1 MFRSGFSLILTSEF
15 LTSDFCR
22 LKLSLP
28 GERKTEAIAD
38 MNATISLATASSL
51 ADGELVRSALTGAE
65 AGFEELVRR
74 YQRPIAAYVYRMVG
88 DYDAALDLT
97 QEVFIKVY
105 NSLSRYRSEYKF
117 STWIYKIA
125 HNAAIDHLRRHVVRE
140 QALATGPENETR
152 EISIESR
159 RLTPEQESE
168 RKERRSEI
176 EAVVQLLPMSYREL
190 IVLRHS
196 QDLSY
201 DEIAEVTGLP
211 LGTVK
216 NRLFRAREAMRYHL
230 LERGITSV

>member
-1 MFRSGFSLILTSEF
+1 MSTPTLM
-15 LTSDFCR
+15 
-22 LKLSLP
+22 
-28 GERKTEAIAD
+28 A
-38 MNATISLATASSL
+38 NWNVL
-51 ADGELVRSALTGAE
+51 ADGELVQSALAGRE
-65 AGFEELVRR
+65 SGFEELVRR

-105 NSLSRYRSEYKF
+105 GSLSRYRSEFKF

-125 HNAAIDHLRRHVVRE
+125 HNAAIDYLRRGAARE
-140 QALATGPENETR
+140 TPIFPDEDRPGTAV
-152 EISIESR
+152 ESR

-168 RKERRSEI
+168 RNERCSEI
-176 EAVVQLLPMSYREL
+176 ETVVQMLPASYREL

-196 QDLSY
+196 NDLSY

-216 NRLFRAREAMRYHL
+216 NRLFRARATMRDL
-230 LERGITSV
+230 LVQKGITNA

>member
-1 MFRSGFSLILTSEF
+1 MNV
-15 LTSDFCR
+15 
-22 LKLSLP
+22 
-28 GERKTEAIAD
+28 AISIAKPVT
-38 MNATISLATASSL
+38 M
-51 ADGELVRSALTGAE
+51 ADGELVQTAIAGRE
-65 AGFEELVRR
+65 ASFEELVRR

-105 NSLSRYRSEYKF
+105 NSLARYRSEFKF

-125 HNAAIDHLRRHVVRE
+125 HNAAIDHLRRYAVRE
-140 QALATGPENETR
+140 QAFASEVDGEPR
-152 EISIESR
+152 VVSIESR

-168 RKERRSEI
+168 REERRTEI
-176 EAVVQLLPMSYREL
+176 ESVVDELPPAYREL

-196 QDLSY
+196 HDLSY

-216 NRLFRAREAMRYHL
+216 NRLFRARDAMRDL
-230 LERGITSV
+230 LSRRGITSA

>member
-1 MFRSGFSLILTSEF
+1 M
-15 LTSDFCR
+15 
-22 LKLSLP
+22 KLSLP

-65 AGFEELVRR
+65 TGFEELVRR

-97 QEVFIKVY
+97 QEVFIKIH
-105 NSLSRYRSEYKF
+105 NSLARYRSEFKF

-125 HNAAIDHLRRHVVRE
+125 HNAAIDHLRRHAVRE
-140 QALATGPENETR
+140 QALTSSVDGERR

-168 RKERRSEI
+168 RKERCSEI
-176 EAVVQLLPMSYREL
+176 EAVVHTLPAAYREL

-196 QDLSY
+196 HDLSY

-216 NRLFRAREAMRYHL
+216 NRLFRAREAMRDEL
-230 LERGITSV
+230 MQRGITGA

>member
-1 MFRSGFSLILTSEF
+1 M
-15 LTSDFCR
+15 
-22 LKLSLP
+22 P
-28 GERKTEAIAD
+28 
-38 MNATISLATASSL
+38 ISTAQIPTL
-51 ADGELVRSALTGAE
+51 ADGELVKTAIAGRE
-65 AGFEELVRR
+65 ASFEELVRR

-105 NSLSRYRSEYKF
+105 NSLARYRSEFKF

-125 HNAAIDHLRRHVVRE
+125 HNAAIDHLRRYAVRG
-140 QALATGPENETR
+140 QAVTSGFDTEHRDTPVEG
-152 EISIESR
+152 R

-168 RKERRSEI
+168 RRERRSEV
-176 EAVVQLLPMSYREL
+176 EMVVELLPRAYREL

-196 QDLSY
+196 HDLSY

-216 NRLFRAREAMRYHL
+216 NRLFRAREAMRDL
-230 LERGITSV
+230 LIKRGITGA

>member
-1 MFRSGFSLILTSEF
+1 MS
-15 LTSDFCR
+15 
-22 LKLSLP
+22 
-28 GERKTEAIAD
+28 AV
-38 MNATISLATASSL
+38 ISLAKPGAL
-51 ADGELVRSALTGAE
+51 ADGELVTSALSGRE
-65 AGFEELVRR
+65 SCFEELVRR

-88 DYDAALDLT
+88 NYDAALDLT

-105 NSLSRYRSEYKF
+105 NSLSRYRSEFKF

-125 HNAAIDHLRRHVVRE
+125 HNAAIDHLRRHAVRE
-140 QALATGPENETR
+140 QALVTWPESERR

-176 EAVVQLLPMSYREL
+176 EAVVQLLPTAYREL

-216 NRLFRAREAMRYHL
+216 NRLFRAREAMRDQL
-230 LERGITSV
+230 LERGITSA

>member
-1 MFRSGFSLILTSEF
+1 MKAATVATMGFPI
-15 LTSDFCR
+15 
-22 LKLSLP
+22 P
-28 GERKTEAIAD
+28 
-38 MNATISLATASSL
+38 L
-51 ADGELVRSALTGAE
+51 ADGELVQSAL
-65 AGFEELVRR
+65 AGRETCFEELVRR

-105 NSLSRYRSEYKF
+105 NSLARYRSEYKF

-125 HNAAIDHLRRHVVRE
+125 HNAAIDHLRRYAVRE
-140 QALATGPENETR
+140 QALTNGFDVERR
-152 EISIESR
+152 EVSIESR

-168 RKERRSEI
+168 RNERRSEI
-176 EAVVQLLPMSYREL
+176 ELVVKMLPAAYREL

-216 NRLFRAREAMRYHL
+216 NRLFRAREAMRDHL
-230 LERGITSV
+230 LDRGITNA

>member
-1 MFRSGFSLILTSEF
+1 MS
-15 LTSDFCR
+15 
-22 LKLSLP
+22 
-28 GERKTEAIAD
+28 
-38 MNATISLATASSL
+38 ATISLTKPGTL
-51 ADGELVRSALTGAE
+51 ADGELVQSALDGRE
-65 AGFEELVRR
+65 PSFEELVRR

-105 NSLSRYRSEYKF
+105 NSLARYRSEFKF

-125 HNAAIDHLRRHVVRE
+125 HNAAIDHLRRHSVRD
-140 QALATGPENETR
+140 QALTTGIDGERR
-152 EISIESR
+152 EVLIESR

-176 EAVVQLLPMSYREL
+176 ESVVQLLPAAYREL

-201 DEIAEVTGLP
+201 DEIADVTGLP

-216 NRLFRAREAMRYHL
+216 NRLFRAREAMRDHL
-230 LERGITSV
+230 LQRGISSP